1 MSTSYDGIIR
11 EASQQTRISVFQ
23 FSKTYPAFVTLL
35 TGILFS
41 FILWNIVDNKVRSDR
56 DMAFEKATGSVVG
69 RLQTGIDQ
77 NMQVL
82 NSIDGLY
89 KNSVQVVRDMFELY
103 GSIPTRTNSSILSM
117 YYVPYVAQAAKDQ
130 FIYYAQSERYY
141 DFKITPTGTR
151 PYYLPIEYVVPLT
164 QISQRS
170 GFDFST
176 IPEADST
183 IKRAMEAKGSV
194 VASPFYFVRPDTL
207 GFLMAFK
214 VENKPAEQQSILG
227 IPSGRSDGFAV
238 LEIDALKFFEKAIGA
253 NVASD
258 TSIVFEILDAATN
271 KPIYASSNA
280 SLLKTGYTP
289 ILAGQQHVTF
299 ADRKVLA
306 KFHTVPNFGGSF
318 QAMLPML
325 SLGASLV
332 LSFAAFGFVLS
343 ITTSRARAIDLA
355 DRLTRSQRRIIEA
368 SKDIIAVLDLNGAW
382 KSFSPAT
389 EQILHF
395 DGNDLVGKNIAHIFT
410 NPKDSEAF
418 SKKITEMA
426 DESGISYDV
435 QMNTREGDTRWLSW
449 HFTVSKADGNIYAT
463 GRDITLQKIAEE
475 QIRLKNRQVQL
486 AEQQALDA
494 SEFKSRFMRDLS
506 HKLRNN
512 LTGTLG
518 FLQLLSGKMYDSD
531 MEEQSYIEQAESSS
545 DQLFSVVTDIIDV
558 ADEADAKTQEHKD
571 RVVVEDGLRE
581 LQQLLSE
588 LGNDRQIQLKSEIES
603 KGIMVLGEEA
613 TFVGCLFEICK
624 ALAPNEGQSVMQ
636 IFARANTHEKVAEI
650 ELMAPHN
657 AVVTRLIAIYKRESN
672 NLVEALVHDQNDV
685 LFHIG
690 LAISSVRRLN
700 GTITIDSLGEGS
712 ENVCLLTIPL
722 AKPKKL
728 ASAHS

>member
-1 MSTSYDGIIR
+1 M
-11 EASQQTRISVFQ
+11 
-23 FSKTYPAFVTLL
+23 
-35 TGILFS
+35 
-41 FILWNIVDNKVRSDR
+41 DNKVRSDR
-56 DMAFEKATGSVVG
+56 EMAFEKATSSVIG
-69 RLQTGIDQ
+69 RLQTGVDQ

-82 NSIDGLY
+82 SSIDGLY

-103 GSIPTRTNSSILSM
+103 GSIPTRTNNAILSI
-117 YYVPYVAQAAKDQ
+117 YYVPYVAHASKDQ

-141 DFKITPTGTR
+141 DFKITPTGNR

-164 QISQRS
+164 QISYRS
-170 GFDFST
+170 GLDFST

-183 IKRAMEAKGSV
+183 IKRALEAKGAV
-194 VASPFYFVRPDTL
+194 VSSPFYFVRPDTL

-214 VENKPAEQQSILG
+214 VENKPAEQLSILG
-227 IPSGRSDGFAV
+227 IPSGRSEGFAV
-238 LEIDALKFFEKAIGA
+238 LEIDALKFFDKTIGT

-258 TSIVFEILDAATN
+258 TSIIFELIDAATN
-271 KPIYASSNA
+271 KPVYASSNVG
-280 SLLKTGYTP
+280 LLKTNYQP
-289 ILAGQQHVTF
+289 ILNSQQPVTF
-299 ADRKVLA
+299 ADRKVSA
-306 KFHTVPNFGGSF
+306 KFYTVPNFGGSF

-325 SLGASLV
+325 SLSASLV
-332 LSFAAFGFVLS
+332 LSFVAFGFVLS

-368 SKDIIAVLDLNGAW
+368 SKDIIAVLDLNGVW
-382 KSFSPAT
+382 KTLSPAT

-395 DGNDLVGKNIAHIFT
+395 EGNDLIGKNITGTFT
-410 NPKDSEAF
+410 HSKDAEIF
-418 SKKITEMA
+418 SKKVIDMP
-426 DESGISYDV
+426 DESGISFDV
-435 QMNTREGDTRWLSW
+435 EMNTREGETRWLSW
-449 HFTVSKADGNIYAT
+449 HFTISKSDGNIYAT

-518 FLQLLSGKMYDSD
+518 FLQLLSGKMYDND

-558 ADEADAKTQEHKD
+558 ADEADAKTQGHKD
-571 RVVVEDGLRE
+571 KALVEDSLKE

-588 LGNDRQIQLKSEIES
+588 LGNDRQIQIKSEIES
-603 KGIMVLGEEA
+603 KGMMVLGEES

-650 ELMAPHN
+650 ELMAPYN
-657 AVVTRLIAIYKRESN
+657 AVVTRLIAVYKRESN

-722 AKPKKL
+722 AKAKKL
-728 ASAHS
+728 ASAHNS